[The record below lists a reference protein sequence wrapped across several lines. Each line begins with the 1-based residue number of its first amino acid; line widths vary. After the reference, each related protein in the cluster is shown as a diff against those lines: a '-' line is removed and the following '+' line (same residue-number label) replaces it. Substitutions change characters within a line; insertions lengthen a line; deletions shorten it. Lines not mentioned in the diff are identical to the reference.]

1 MREIKFRTFEKCS
14 KKMIYGRNA
23 MAVKT
28 FAPNYRWLESE
39 VEVMQYTGLKDKNGV
54 EIYEGDILKQDYERD
69 YDVKYDPDSL
79 GYVSHET
86 DFGWHKGIVSIT
98 ASNGACLRNPI
109 HHSESYEKTE
119 VTKMYKKIAG
129 YRCEVIGNIYE
140 HPDLLNV

>member
-1 MREIKFRTFEKCS
+1 MREIKFRGWDREELE
-14 KKMIYGRNA
+14 MIFDTSHYSLNHDI
-23 MAVKT
+23 
-28 FAPNYRWLESE
+28 
-39 VEVMQYTGLKDKNGV
+39 MQYTGLRDKNGV
-54 EIYEGDILKQDYERD
+54 EIYEGDILRQDYERD

-86 DFGWHKGIVSIT
+86 DYGWHKGIVSIT

-129 YRCEVIGNIYE
+129 YRSEVIGNIYE
-140 HPDLLNV
+140 NPELLEDPL

>member
-1 MREIKFRTFEKCS
+1 MREIKFRGWDREELE
-14 KKMIYGRNA
+14 MIFDTSHYSLNHDI
-23 MAVKT
+23 
-28 FAPNYRWLESE
+28 
-39 VEVMQYTGLKDKNGV
+39 MQYTGLRDKNGV
-54 EIYEGDILKQDYERD
+54 EIYEGDILRQDYERD

-86 DFGWHKGIVSIT
+86 DYGWHKGIVSIT

-129 YRCEVIGNIYE
+129 YRSEVIGNIYE
-140 HPDLLNV
+140 NPELLEDPS